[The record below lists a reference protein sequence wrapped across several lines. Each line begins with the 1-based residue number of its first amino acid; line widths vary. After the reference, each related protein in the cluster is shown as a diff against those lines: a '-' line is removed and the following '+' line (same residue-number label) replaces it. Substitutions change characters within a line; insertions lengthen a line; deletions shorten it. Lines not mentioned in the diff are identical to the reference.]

1 MVHHVNHLDQSPS
14 PDWLSNTE
22 EEERETVIL
31 DEVPPQARKKDVESG
46 GNVFVDMIQELE
58 ALTPQS
64 LTLETTTKDKD
75 GIIEN
80 VESDTS
86 KAKIARNVENEG
98 IVVYPSRFSPLLGID
113 EENEVE
119 VEELGKELE
128 DGEIIASKVEGKKTQ

>member
-1 MVHHVNHLDQSPS
+1 MNPLLRLATLVMQ
-14 PDWLSNTE
+14 
-22 EEERETVIL
+22 
-31 DEVPPQARKKDVESG
+31 KSG
-46 GNVFVDMIQELE
+46 KQFLR
-58 ALTPQS
+58 
-64 LTLETTTKDKD
+64 

>member
-1 MVHHVNHLDQSPS
+1 
-14 PDWLSNTE
+14 
-22 EEERETVIL
+22 
-31 DEVPPQARKKDVESG
+31 
-46 GNVFVDMIQELE
+46 MIQELE

-75 GIIEN
+75 
-80 VESDTS
+80 ESDTS